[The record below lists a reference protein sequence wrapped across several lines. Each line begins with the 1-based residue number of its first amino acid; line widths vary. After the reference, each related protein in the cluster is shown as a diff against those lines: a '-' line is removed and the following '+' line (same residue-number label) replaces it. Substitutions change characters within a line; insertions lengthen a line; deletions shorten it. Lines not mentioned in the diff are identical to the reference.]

1 MVKPHR
7 FQWLWLVSPHG
18 ISLVQLHVIFLKVVQ
33 HNQNIVAP
41 KSLPLQQ
48 LALER
53 YLIAYRLCS
62 CIVLQKQLLI
72 FLDKLEF
79 SEELIN

>member
-1 MVKPHR
+1 
-7 FQWLWLVSPHG
+7 
-18 ISLVQLHVIFLKVVQ
+18 VQ